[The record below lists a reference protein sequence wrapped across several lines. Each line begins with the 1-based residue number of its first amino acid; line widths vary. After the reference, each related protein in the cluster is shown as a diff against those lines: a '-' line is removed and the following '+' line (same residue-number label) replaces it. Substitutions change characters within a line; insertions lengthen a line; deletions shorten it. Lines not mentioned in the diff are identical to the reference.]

1 MLVILEDWF
10 PSFGAEFYD
19 TLAYLF
25 DVTNRIIVHP
35 MHHVV
40 LKFGPETDLATLSEH
55 ASPVLTVG
63 YSVGIDPCCHL
74 CLMAWL

>member
-1 MLVILEDWF
+1 MLVILEDWY

-25 DVTNRIIVHP
+25 DVANGIIVHP

-40 LKFGPETDLATLSEH
+40 LKFGTETNLVTLSE
-55 ASPVLTVG
+55 
-63 YSVGIDPCCHL
+63 
-74 CLMAWL
+74 